1 MQNDLFLKNY
11 TCMYTMYTV
20 KQHIVL
26 KFFYSHPFLG
36 CSVQKRISI
45 HASSQRRFR
54 WSLVCQLWL
63 FYRNVGYRGK
73 KKRRGGPWRSV
84 HRDDPSHTSHAH
96 IRKLLVGD
104 PPRQSKPHIACTHL
118 QTSWGGES
126 IIMTVQKHQPEI
138 EVDALVNQLSS
149 RLCSLFFG
157 SWSHSRKYCPINKVC
172 ALAGIVNGTLFEASI
187 TISCE
192 HFYFGNTFVMWVT
205 LHIHS
210 FAWWAR

>member
-1 MQNDLFLKNY
+1 MQHDLFLKNY

-73 KKRRGGPWRSV
+73 KKRGGGAWRSA
-84 HRDDPSHTSHAH
+84 HRGNPSHTLHAH
-96 IRKLLVGD
+96 IRKLLV
-104 PPRQSKPHIACTHL
+104 
-118 QTSWGGES
+118 GES

>member
-73 KKRRGGPWRSV
+73 KKKGGGGWE
-84 HRDDPSHTSHAH
+84 ALE
-96 IRKLLVGD
+96 KC
-104 PPRQSKPHIACTHL
+104 PPRRSKPHIARTHP
-118 QTSWGGES
+118 QTSCRGPTETIQATHCMHTSANFLRGGVHHNDCAKAPTGNWGGCTCKS
-126 IIMTVQKHQPEI
+126 TV
-138 EVDALVNQLSS
+138 L
-149 RLCSLFFG
+149 
-157 SWSHSRKYCPINKVC
+157 
-172 ALAGIVNGTLFEASI
+172 
-187 TISCE
+187 
-192 HFYFGNTFVMWVT
+192 
-205 LHIHS
+205 
-210 FAWWAR
+210 